1 MGHRSPVDELVDGLD
16 AIGTILDENL
26 PQIKARLSEM
36 EDNQSSTT
44 RDVTEIRRLLK
55 ETDETFGDLKKAVS
69 TIDVRLEE
77 LMATVGAFTRRM
89 DQLQKSMLDIMD
101 LMENRDIDDELADT
115 VKNLEDRLK
124 RLETGQRPADDFRN
138 RF

>member
-16 AIGTILDENL
+16 AIGTILDESL
-26 PQIKARLSEM
+26 PQIKARLAEI
-36 EDNQSSTT
+36 EDSQSTNT
-44 RDVTEIRRLLK
+44 RDVGEIRRILK
-55 ETDETFGDLKKAVS
+55 ENDETFGDLKKAVS
-69 TIDVRLEE
+69 AIDVRLEE

-101 LMENRDIDDELADT
+101 MIENRDIDNELADT
-115 VKNLEDRLK
+115 VKTLEDRLK
-124 RLETGQRPADDFRN
+124 RLEVGERPADDFRK